1 MGEKLISFLV
11 STRLTAILFIV
22 FALAMAIGTFIE
34 NDYGTVTAK
43 ILIYNATWFEL
54 ILGVFVLNFLFNIK
68 RYNLLKFNKWP
79 VLMLHLSWI
88 LIILGAFVTR
98 YIGYEGVM
106 PIRENTSSN
115 TFLSEKTY
123 LTVLVDGEHQGQPAR
138 KTIQDDLLLSEHTNN
153 YFELNYEFSGQ
164 DFTIEYLDFIED
176 ATEGLVEA
184 STGEK
189 YLKIVEASKGNRHE
203 HYLRSGEVTSIHN
216 ILFSLNS
223 PTEGAINITENE
235 GELFISSPFDGDF
248 MRMADQFQGTL
259 NKNENQ
265 PLLLRSLYNSAG
277 LQFVFPD
284 HVVEGKFEI
293 VKSEDIT
300 QQDGLFVKISSGN
313 ESKILGLLGAKGI
326 ANDPKKISLAGL
338 DFQLTYGSLENKLPF
353 EIKLNDFIAEKYP
366 GTEKSYSS
374 FMSRVTVIDDETF
387 DYDIYMNHILNHSG
401 YRFFQAS
408 FDPDEKGTVLSVNH
422 DYFGT
427 LITYIGYFLLYIG
440 LLGIMFFGKTRFK
453 DLAKQLEKVK
463 IKKQNLTLILI
474 LFSGLVYSQDSHDHQ
489 EKINLKQLDSIIIN
503 NPVDELHALKFGSLV
518 IQDSGG
524 RMKPL
529 NTFASELLR
538 KVSSSDS
545 YKNLNADQVLL
556 SITKDPLLWYNVPI
570 IYLKRGNDSIRK
582 IAGRN
587 SKEKYAAFT
596 DFFDKNGNYKLASQL
611 ESSYKSSLPNQFE
624 KDFIDVDRKINLLF
638 SALDGKILKIFPIP
652 NDIGNKWVS
661 FSEINTTDFK
671 GIDSLYVKNILPL
684 YLGSIKNDIVTNDYT
699 NSTKILESIKGFQNK
714 YGSSILPDEN
724 KIKAEILY
732 NKYDIFKKLFSW
744 YMYLGVVLFFFLILK
759 ILKNRYSDIQNTVIK
774 IISSVYPVLVVTS
787 YIPNVI
793 AADNREVFLINCL
806 ITLYGLLLLA
816 YIFLS
821 KLNAVQIVINLLKYH
836 LILLFILHTL
846 GLVARG
852 FIAGHAPWSDAYESM
867 IFVAWATVGIGLA
880 FGRKSDLTIAATSF
894 VASMILM
901 IAHWSWMDPEIANL
915 VPVLDSYWL
924 MIHVSVIVGSYGPL
938 TLGMILGIV
947 SLFLILITNEKNKK
961 KIGLNLKELTIINE
975 LTITVGLIMLTIGN
989 FLGGQWA
996 NESWGRY
1003 WGWDPKET
1011 WALISIMIYAFIL
1024 HMRLIP
1030 GLRSKWIFNL
1040 MSIIA
1045 YASILMTYFGVN
1057 FYLSGLHSYAS
1068 GDKVIT
1074 PDFVYYSSVF
1084 VFVLGFA
1091 SYFKYKKYFK

>member
-300 QQDGLFVKISSGN
+300 QQDGLFVKISSEN

-744 YMYLGVVLFFFLILK
+744 YMYVGTLMFAFLIFQIFYDNKFVNYLV
-759 ILKNRYSDIQNTVIK
+759 S
-774 IISSVYPVLVVTS
+774 ISK
-787 YIPNVI
+787 
-793 AADNREVFLINCL
+793 FLIV
-806 ITLYGLLLLA
+806 
-816 YIFLS
+816 F
-821 KLNAVQIVINLLKYH
+821 
-836 LILLFILHTL
+836 LFILHTL

-1084 VFVLGFA
+1084 VFILGFA
-1091 SYFKYKKYFK
+1091 SYFKYQKYFK

>member
-235 GELFISSPFDGDF
+235 GELFINSPFDGDF

-259 NKNENQ
+259 NKDENQ

-474 LFSGLVYSQDSHDHQ
+474 LFSGLVYSQDSHNHQ

-714 YGSSILPDEN
+714 YGSSILPGEN

-732 NKYDIFKKLFSW
+732 NKYDVFKKLFSW
-744 YMYLGVVLFFFLILK
+744 YMYVGTLMFAFLIFQIFYDNKFVNYLVSISK
-759 ILKNRYSDIQNTVIK
+759 FL
-774 IISSVYPVLVVTS
+774 IIS
-787 YIPNVI
+787 
-793 AADNREVFLINCL
+793 
-806 ITLYGLLLLA
+806 
-816 YIFLS
+816 
-821 KLNAVQIVINLLKYH
+821 
-836 LILLFILHTL
+836 LFILHTL

-1084 VFVLGFA
+1084 VFILGFA
-1091 SYFKYKKYFK
+1091 SYFKYQKYFK

>member
-176 ATEGLVEA
+176 ASEGLVEA

-300 QQDGLFVKISSGN
+300 QQDGLFVKISSEN

-744 YMYLGVVLFFFLILK
+744 YMYVGTLMFAFLIFQIFYDNKFVNYLV
-759 ILKNRYSDIQNTVIK
+759 S
-774 IISSVYPVLVVTS
+774 ISK
-787 YIPNVI
+787 
-793 AADNREVFLINCL
+793 FLIV
-806 ITLYGLLLLA
+806 
-816 YIFLS
+816 S
-821 KLNAVQIVINLLKYH
+821 
-836 LILLFILHTL
+836 LFILHTL

-1084 VFVLGFA
+1084 VFILGFA
-1091 SYFKYKKYFK
+1091 SYFKYQKYFK

>member
-1 MGEKLISFLV
+1 MGKKLISFLV

-54 ILGVFVLNFLFNIK
+54 ILGVFVINFLFNIK

-79 VLMLHLSWI
+79 VLMLHVSWI
-88 LIILGAFVTR
+88 LIILGALVTR

-123 LTVLVDGEHQGQPAR
+123 LTVLVDGEYMGEPAR
-138 KTIQDDLLLSEHTNN
+138 KKLQSDLLLSEHTNN
-153 YFELNYEFSGQ
+153 YFKWNYDFSGQ

-184 STGEK
+184 KSGEK

-235 GELFISSPFDGDF
+235 EGQLFINSPFDGDY
-248 MRMADQFQGTL
+248 MRMADQFKGTL
-259 NKNENQ
+259 NKGDKQN
-265 PLLLRSLYNSAG
+265 LLLRSLYNAAG

-284 HVVEGKFEI
+284 KIIEGKFEI
-293 VKSEDIT
+293 VKSEDQT
-300 QQDGLFVKISSGN
+300 LQDGLFLKISSEN
-313 ESKILGLLGAKGI
+313 QSKTISLLGAKGI

-338 DFQLTYGSLENKLPF
+338 DFQFTYGSLENKLPF

-374 FMSRVTVIDDETF
+374 FMSKVTVIDKETF

-427 LITYIGYFLLYIG
+427 LITYIGYFLLYVG

-463 IKKQNLTLILI
+463 IKKQNLTLIFI
-474 LFSGLVYSQDSHDHQ
+474 FFSGLVYSQDSHDHQ
-489 EKINLKQLDSIIIN
+489 QKINLKQIDSIIVN
-503 NPVDELHALKFGSLV
+503 NPVDELHASKFGSLV

-538 KVSSSDS
+538 KVSKSDS

-582 IAGRN
+582 IAGRK

-652 NDIGNKWVS
+652 NDVGNKWVS
-661 FSEINTTDFK
+661 FSEINVNDFK

-684 YLGSIKNDIVTNDYT
+684 YLGSIKNDVQNNDYA

-714 YGSSILPDEN
+714 YGSSVLPDEN
-724 KIKAEILY
+724 IVKAEILY

-744 YMYLGVVLFFFLILK
+744 YMYVGTLMFTLLIFQIFYDNKTVSYLVSISKFLI
-759 ILKNRYSDIQNTVIK
+759 
-774 IISSVYPVLVVTS
+774 
-787 YIPNVI
+787 
-793 AADNREVFLINCL
+793 
-806 ITLYGLLLLA
+806 
-816 YIFLS
+816 IF
-821 KLNAVQIVINLLKYH
+821 
-836 LILLFILHTL
+836 LFILHTL

-961 KIGLNLKELTIINE
+961 KIDLNLKELTIINE
-975 LTITVGLIMLTIGN
+975 LTLTVGLIMLTIGN

-1030 GLRSKWIFNL
+1030 GLRGKWIFNL

-1074 PDFVYYSSVF
+1074 PDFVYYSCIF
-1084 VFVLGFA
+1084 VFILGFA